1 MKKTKGKKIDRLQA
15 ISTKG
20 GADSKWKIIAEW
32 NRKHKDALDDFVVI
46 AGHIRKT
53 LKEKEWTQTE
63 LAEKMEVTPQAL
75 TRIMKGR
82 QNLSLQ
88 TIRKIEQVLDVRLI
102 TVHKTKTVKS
112 QKVKMVSVVP
122 NYEKSMSKKY
132 DFEIGVDKNQQNMN
146 AVSERVEPYNQAS

>member
-1 MKKTKGKKIDRLQA
+1 MEDTKGKKRDRLQA
-15 ISTKG
+15 ISTKD
-20 GADSKWKIIAEW
+20 GADSKWKQIAKW

-53 LKEKEWTQTE
+53 LNEKEWTQTE
-63 LAEKMEVTPQAL
+63 LAEKMDVTPQAL

-102 TVHKTKTVKS
+102 TVHKTKTMKS
-112 QKVKMVSVVP
+112 
-122 NYEKSMSKKY
+122 
-132 DFEIGVDKNQQNMN
+132 
-146 AVSERVEPYNQAS
+146 